1 MEVGY
6 QVGCEDEDEDKESDS
21 SDYVGIA
28 LQDSQN
34 HMVSMEDD
42 ASDIVEDGHAL

>member
-6 QVGCEDEDEDKESDS
+6 QVGCEDEDEESDS
-21 SDYVGIA
+21 SDRFGIA

-34 HMVSMEDD
+34 HVVSMDDD
-42 ASDIVEDGHAL
+42 ASDIVEDGHTL